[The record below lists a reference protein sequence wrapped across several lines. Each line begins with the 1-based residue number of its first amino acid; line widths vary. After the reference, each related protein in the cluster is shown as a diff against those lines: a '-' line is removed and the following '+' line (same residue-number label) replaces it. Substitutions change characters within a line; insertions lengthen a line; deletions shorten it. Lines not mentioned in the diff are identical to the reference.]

1 RFFMQSIAWNH
12 PSRQAGWF
20 RITMRLT
27 VLPVNCTILGRFVLV
42 PIRFGG
48 CLNRALKKVVAVS

>member
-1 RFFMQSIAWNH
+1 MQSIAWNH